1 MATGTTERP
10 GTNRAGMDRAGMD
23 RARRDTADVT
33 ESELNVRVGDAFID
47 MLRCLGT
54 LGAQIGAEYGL
65 HGSDAMALHKLDRP
79 VTMKEFAQQ
88 LGCDASF
95 VTQIADSLESRGLA
109 RREPSQ
115 RDRRSKNLVLTEAG
129 VKLRDRIIEESAQR
143 MPWAALDSD
152 ERRCL
157 LSMLVRMVRSAR
169 KGPAA
174 EKAEKTEENGEVLLS
189 HTGRLLRLDG

>member
-1 MATGTTERP
+1 MTAVTGWPEVAAD
-10 GTNRAGMDRAGMD
+10 GT
-23 RARRDTADVT
+23 DVS
-33 ESELNVRVGDAFID
+33 ESELNARVGDAFID

-65 HGSDAMALHKLDRP
+65 HGSDAMALHKLDHP
-79 VTMKEFAQQ
+79 VTMKEFAQT

-95 VTQIADSLESRGLA
+95 VTQIADSLEKRGLA

-129 VKLRDRIIEESAQR
+129 IELRDRIIQETAQR
-143 MPWAALDSD
+143 MPWAALGTD

-169 KGPAA
+169 RGPVA
-174 EKAEKTEENGEVLLS
+174 EQTEEKREVHLS
-189 HTGRLLRLDG
+189 HPRR

>member
-1 MATGTTERP
+1 
-10 GTNRAGMDRAGMD
+10 MDKGRSDAM
-23 RARRDTADVT
+23 DVT
-33 ESELNVRVGDAFID
+33 ETELNARVADAFID
-47 MLRCLGT
+47 LLRCLGT
-54 LGAQIGAEYGL
+54 LGAQIGADYGL

-95 VTQIADSLESRGLA
+95 VTQIADSLEKRGLA

-115 RDRRSKNLVLTEAG
+115 RDRRSKNLVLTAAG
-129 VKLRDRIIEESAQR
+129 LQLRDRIIEETAQR
-143 MPWAALDSD
+143 MPWSALDSD
-152 ERRCL
+152 ERTCL

-169 KGPAA
+169 RGSAA
-174 EKAEKTEENGEVLLS
+174 ENAEETGEVHLS